1 FFLGGL
7 TGGLFLRSD
16 KGKGRGFNVGVAGS
30 TMACFIEI
38 LALMVMLTDPV
49 GKPRLIIYLA
59 NHALWLNISTP
70 VNLMLIGIIASGIG
84 GMLGASIKWR

>member
-1 FFLGGL
+1 M